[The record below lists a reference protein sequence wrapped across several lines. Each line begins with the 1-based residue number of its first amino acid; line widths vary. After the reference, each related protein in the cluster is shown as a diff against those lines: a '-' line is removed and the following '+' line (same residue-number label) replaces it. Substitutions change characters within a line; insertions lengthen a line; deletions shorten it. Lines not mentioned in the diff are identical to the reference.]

1 MGTVKGLYL
10 SLQTFHCTHFSTGL
24 FCVSLQNST
33 REAIRLIVQKPSFSD
48 EMLGATKTNKNTTF
62 RTVWGCLWLSD
73 IERLRELAA
82 RISEDVDGS
91 AGMLELFEQR
101 KILKC

>member
-1 MGTVKGLYL
+1 MPGLDSTFLEPERVNLVK
-10 SLQTFHCTHFSTGL
+10 S
-24 FCVSLQNST
+24 
-33 REAIRLIVQKPSFSD
+33 ISD